1 MAGNGLTPPCC
12 YSVVTNLFPRLWKQ
26 RILLTSSGSAPSIKS
41 TDGKHY
47 IIIPSNLF
55 EEFLRLGQ
63 RYYIDHRQW
72 NEIIKFTCSMLDCC
86 GYEGLARLDFLSH
99 TNRFQYLKEQRRSLL
114 VVQNEQPPVQ
124 QQQQQSTSR
133 DDLMSPYSARSD
145 SLSGS
150 SNTTS
155 ASNSNND
162 DNERSN
168 TTKSENNSVPLSAMT
183 TGSTN
188 TTSPLTSTSA
198 TSVLGINANKR
209 TLSTLVAFMCEY
221 MAVSSQFTQF
231 AYDYYRAVCV
241 LDGPDRSGGPDPASE
256 APDDGG
262 SGGTG
267 GAGGHLRQEK
277 ACLIPICAI
286 QSSSNLV
293 GDHWKKAATPSTATS
308 ARRESQGGGS
318 TATPSASS
326 SASTPLHQLHQ
337 NKKSKLD
344 DLPGYTVN
352 SNQGS
357 GLNSNCMEGVDQ
369 TLQILSRA
377 ADCLRHLVTLWD
389 WAVHSAPDIDWT
401 TLFGGWETEF
411 TRVIDAY
418 QLPFDIY
425 NAILLVRSDLALSTV
440 SKTKNAPC
448 RVTN

>member
-1 MAGNGLTPPCC
+1 
-12 YSVVTNLFPRLWKQ
+12 
-26 RILLTSSGSAPSIKS
+26 
-41 TDGKHY
+41 
-47 IIIPSNLF
+47 
-55 EEFLRLGQ
+55 
-63 RYYIDHRQW
+63 
-72 NEIIKFTCSMLDCC
+72 MLDCC

-124 QQQQQSTSR
+124 QHQQQSTSR
-133 DDLMSPYSARSD
+133 DDLASPYSARTGSI
-145 SLSGS
+145 SSS
-150 SNTTS
+150 SNTTTV
-155 ASNSNND
+155 SNNNND
-162 DNERSN
+162 GNDRNSIAN
-168 TTKSENNSVPLSAMT
+168 SENNNVPSGTMP

-188 TTSPLTSTSA
+188 ITSPLTSTSA
-198 TSVLGINANKR
+198 TSVLGVNADKR

-241 LDGPDRSGGPDPASE
+241 LDGPDKNGGPDSASD
-256 APDDGG
+256 ASDGGG

-293 GDHWKKAATPSTATS
+293 GDHWKKATTPGTATPAHS
-308 ARRESQGGGS
+308 RRESQGGAGI
-318 TATPSASS
+318 ATPSASS
-326 SASTPLHQLHQ
+326 STSTSSHQLHQ

-344 DLPGYTVN
+344 DLQGYTMN

-369 TLQILSRA
+369 TLQILSKA

-440 SKTKNAPC
+440 SKNKKRMCLTELKSMPN
-448 RVTN
+448 N